1 MHMLLEI
8 QVLDWDRHK
17 NEVELNRFIC
27 KGEYPIVNTEV

>member
-1 MHMLLEI
+1 MMLEI

-27 KGEYPIVNTEV
+27 KSEDPTVNTKV